1 MFFLLVV
8 LACLLIALLR
18 GGRPA
23 NLAQF
28 DIRFLWLAFVPF
40 VLQLWLF
47 SPLGSPYNEDERL
60 VQLAYFGSMAIA
72 ALILLLNRHIPGLTW
87 IAAGL
92 ALNLLVISLN
102 GGFMPVSSQAR
113 EVAGLGPISGR
124 DNNVVPL
131 TESTL
136 LPFLADIIPIP
147 SWVPLANV
155 LSIGDMV
162 IAAGTFIFT
171 QRALFPAYQGEP
183 FETERESSFSLR
195 AISYGQWLIVSVLF
209 MLVVALYGLL
219 FLILTGRITWH
230 L

>member
-8 LACLLIALLR
+8 LVCLLVALLR

-23 NLAQF
+23 SLAQS
-28 DIRFLWLAFVPF
+28 DIRYIWLAFVPF

-47 SPLGSPYNEDERL
+47 SPLGSPYNEDEHL
-60 VQLAYFGSMAIA
+60 VRLAYFVSMAIA
-72 ALILLLNRHIPGLTW
+72 ALVLLLNRHIPGLTW

-92 ALNLLVISLN
+92 ALNLLVIALN

-113 EVAGLGPISGR
+113 EIAGIGPISGR

-131 TESTL
+131 TDSTL

-155 LSIGDMV
+155 LSMGDLV
-162 IAAGTFIFT
+162 IAVGTLMFT
-171 QRALFPAYQGEP
+171 QRALFPVYQGEP
-183 FETERESSFSLR
+183 FEVERETLFSLR
-195 AISYGQWLIVSVLF
+195 GIGYGRWFVVSLLF

-219 FLILTGRITWH
+219 FLILTGHMSLH